1 MRMIDGFGFG
11 QAWIDAWNRRD
22 VETLVG
28 YFADDATLTT
38 HFNPIASATGRP
50 LLNSYWSALAKSA
63 TSFHCTLN
71 DAFWSVPE
79 RKLTLLYRIER
90 DGARMRACEM
100 LHFGPDGRVQ
110 RDNLVYN
117 ALLGSKSPL

>member
-1 MRMIDGFGFG
+1 V
-11 QAWIDAWNRRD
+11 Q
-22 VETLVG
+22 
-28 YFADDATLTT
+28 
-38 HFNPIASATGRP
+38 
-50 LLNSYWSALAKSA
+50 
-63 TSFHCTLN
+63 
-71 DAFWSVPE
+71 E

-117 ALLGSKSPL
+117 ALLGSKSTP